1 MRLTIS
7 LVFLA
12 CAGLQT
18 QGATASGASEPVFF
32 RSNQGVAPSTAKDL
46 PERFDEPAWE
56 RWRVPIDSGRSTPV
70 VAKGRIFLT
79 SFHGARKELATVAL
93 DFDTGRLLWR
103 RPAPAT
109 QIEEVHPTVGS
120 PAVATPVCDGERLYV
135 FFGSAGLFCYDL
147 DGRELWQ
154 RPMGPFRDEYG
165 ASSSPILVDDKIIL
179 CQDHDVDSF
188 LLAVDRSTGRTLWK
202 TPRPDAVRSYATPA
216 VRVVNGRKELI
227 VAGALELAGYDPAD
241 GRKQWWIDGLAR
253 IVIPTAVPADGL
265 IYMASWS
272 PGGDRGSRLTLDEWK
287 TALGKWDK
295 NGDGALAQAEIDD
308 REVVNRFLR
317 MDLDQ
322 SGALNQIEWERHAA
336 VFSQAVNSAFA
347 LQVNGT
353 GKLPAESVV
362 WRHHRGA
369 PYVATPLVHHGIFW
383 MVKDGGIVTKLDAA
397 TGGLL
402 QEERLPAPGSYYASP
417 VCGDGK
423 VYFAGEQGAVSVV
436 SDEREWKVLS
446 SRKFGDKIYATPVI
460 EGNSLLIRTESGL
473 HRFAKT
479 SSRK

>member
-1 MRLTIS
+1 MRFAIS
-7 LVFLA
+7 LVLLA
-12 CAGLQT
+12 WAGWPSH
-18 QGATASGASEPVFF
+18 GAGTGRASEPVFF
-32 RSNQGVAPSTAKDL
+32 RSNLGVAPSTANDL

-56 RWRVPIDSGRSTPV
+56 RWQVPIDSGRSTPV
-70 VAKGRIFLT
+70 VARGRIFLT
-79 SFHGARKELATVAL
+79 TFHAARKELATLAL

-103 RPAPAT
+103 RPAPAV
-109 QIEEVHPTVGS
+109 QIEEVHPAAGS
-120 PAVATPVCDGERLYV
+120 PAVATPVCDGARLYV

-147 DGRELWQ
+147 DGRELWHQ
-154 RPMGPFRDEYG
+154 PMGPFRDEYG

-188 LLAVDRSTGRTLWK
+188 LLAVDRHTGRTLWK
-202 TPRPDAVRSYATPA
+202 TPRPNAVRSYATPA
-216 VRVVNGRKELI
+216 VRAVDGRKELI

-241 GRKQWWIDGLAR
+241 GRKQWWMDGLAR
-253 IVIPTAVPADGL
+253 IVIPTAVPAGDL

-272 PGGDRGSRLTLDEWK
+272 PGGDRGSRLALDEWQ

-295 NGDGALAQAEIDD
+295 NGDGSLAQAEIDD
-308 REVVNRFLR
+308 REVLNRFLR

-322 SGALNQIEWERHAA
+322 SGALNQVEWERHAA
-336 VFSQAVNSAFA
+336 VFSKAVNSAFA
-347 LQVNGT
+347 VRVNGT
-353 GKLPAESVV
+353 GKLAADSVV

-417 VCGDGK
+417 VSGDGK
-423 VYFAGEQGAVSVV
+423 VYFAGESGVVSVV
-436 SDEREWKVLS
+436 ADEREWRVFS
-446 SRKFGDKIYATPVI
+446 SRKFADKIYATPVI
-460 EGNSLLIRTESGL
+460 EGNSILIRTESGL
-473 HRFAKT
+473 HRFEKPSAGK
-479 SSRK
+479 